1 MFDEVKEQRPLF
13 DVGLRWNLTYRTVF
27 AFSYLPQPTPKE
39 APMATNLLDLLS
51 NAVSPDIVQGLSRS
65 VGESDSAVRSGVSA
79 LLPALLGGLANKS
92 STPSGAGSVLSM
104 LTGANVDSGLL
115 GTMGNLLGGGQTGS
129 LIQLGTSLLSG
140 LFGSDKV
147 AGLGSALATV
157 SGMKSS
163 SAGSL
168 ASLIV
173 PLAFAA
179 LKRFIGD
186 SRLDASG
193 LASVLGSQRDNLSG
207 KLDPRLTSAL
217 GLGAPASLLAGLS
230 AGVTGAAGAAAS
242 TVRTGATTA
251 AHADATAV
259 TSTAAAAS
267 GGIGRWLPWII
278 GAAVLAFLLP
288 QLKNCGTTEKVAAP
302 SAPAVVAPA
311 PAPAAAPAS
320 PVAAATSAMSDM
332 KWPAKVYFDTGKAM
346 TNADGEAAIKAVATA
361 LAGSAAM
368 KVAITGYTDKTGNAD
383 ANAKLAKDRAMGVR
397 DALKAA
403 GVAEDRIA
411 MQPPVFVEASQD
423 GKDTEA
429 RRVDISVAP

>member
-1 MFDEVKEQRPLF
+1 
-13 DVGLRWNLTYRTVF
+13 
-27 AFSYLPQPTPKE
+27 
-39 APMATNLLDLLS
+39 MATNLLDLLS

-115 GTMGNLLGGGQTGS
+115 GTMGNLLGSGQTGS

-193 LASVLGSQRDNLSG
+193 LASVLASQRDNLSG

-217 GLGAPASLLAGLS
+217 GLGAPASLLAGLG

-251 AHADATAV
+251 THAGATAV

-288 QLKNCGTTEKVAAP
+288 QLKNCGSTEKVAAP
-302 SAPAVVAPA
+302 SAPAVVAPVA
-311 PAPAAAPAS
+311 APAAAPAS
-320 PVAAATSAMSDM
+320 PVAAMPAPSPVVAAPAAPMAAAPSATSDM

-383 ANAKLAKDRAMGVR
+383 ANAKLAKDRAVGVR

-411 MQPPVFVEASQD
+411 MQPPVFVEASKD